1 MKNRYAR
8 PSDLLYHTY
17 QFFEC
22 YLKKQS
28 LQNMKLFLLLV
39 VYKACLEIKCICKMC
54 KAVYWVEAFAKS
66 FTRAPSNN
74 ELAVKRKGWKI
85 NILH

>member
-8 PSDLLYHTY
+8 TSDLLYHTY

-39 VYKACLEIKCICKMC
+39 VYKACLEIKCISIQL
-54 KAVYWVEAFAKS
+54 AKCAKLYVGLECS
-66 FTRAPSNN
+66 
-74 ELAVKRKGWKI
+74 RKV
-85 NILH
+85 LHVRLQITN